1 VKSIGENRRNRGKM
15 DNPDTET
22 EAKWI
27 TLTHIYMTD
36 TETEAKW
43 INRWILKKHENINY
57 LLLKKTNIRQ

>member
-1 VKSIGENRRNRGKM
+1 M
-15 DNPDTET
+15 TDTET

-43 INRWILKKHENINY
+43 ITLTQKQ
-57 LLLKKTNIRQ
+57 RQNG

>member
-1 VKSIGENRRNRGKM
+1 VSRLSNRNRGKI
-15 DNPDTET
+15 DKSDTET

-43 INRWILKKHENINY
+43 ITLTHIYMTDTETEAK
-57 LLLKKTNIRQ
+57 

>member
-1 VKSIGENRRNRGKM
+1 MNSCEINRGKIVETEAKWITLTHIYM
-15 DNPDTET
+15 TDTET

-43 INRWILKKHENINY
+43 ITLTQKQ
-57 LLLKKTNIRQ
+57 RQNG

>member
-1 VKSIGENRRNRGKM
+1 MYIYM
-15 DNPDTET
+15 TDTEA

-43 INRWILKKHENINY
+43 
-57 LLLKKTNIRQ
+57 KTLTHIQD